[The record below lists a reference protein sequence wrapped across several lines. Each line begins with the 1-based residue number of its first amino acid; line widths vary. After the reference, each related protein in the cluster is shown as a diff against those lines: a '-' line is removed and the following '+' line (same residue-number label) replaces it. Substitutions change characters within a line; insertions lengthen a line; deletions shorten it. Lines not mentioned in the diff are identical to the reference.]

1 MSDSYISTDKEDFD
15 AEDKE
20 CIGIYSE
27 EGDNGNMDLKG
38 DIIGMEVIDIHG
50 SSLEENKK

>member
-50 SSLEENKK
+50 S